1 MLKKIKKP
9 AITWGNNSKT
19 RKKILQYWNDESDYD
34 IISKS
39 ESVIYSPASHAYLDM
54 KYDSLSVFGLSWAG
68 YSSVKN
74 AYTWDPQTVSEELIN
89 LEILGIEA
97 PIWTETVSTF
107 EELSYLVF
115 SKVAGTRRSWLD
127 LNG

>member
-1 MLKKIKKP
+1 
-9 AITWGNNSKT
+9 
-19 RKKILQYWNDESDYD
+19 
-34 IISKS
+34 
-39 ESVIYSPASHAYLDM
+39 M

-74 AYTWDPQTVSEELIN
+74 AYNWDPQTVSEELIN

-115 SKVAGTRRSWLD
+115 PRLLGHAEVGWTSMDKRIWKEYKPRLD
-127 LNG
+127 QHVKYLNTLGINTTK